1 MGVQAI
7 ASAPTYADQ
16 VDGLRFIL
24 RQLSYREEQEIEFPA
39 SEQPE
44 LFYPESPTRKV
55 FADCPDTIYRQFN
68 VHPDHTYR
76 LTGTRGDSAY
86 ISFTAY
92 RAAATERV
100 VADLHDGEIEIAANV
115 ALELIVGGPAQSS
128 NWLDLGDDGAFVIIR
143 EYRHDR
149 AGGAH
154 ASPTQ
159 TLLETTGRKSGRPRR
174 TPIGGQLDSNRLWLV
189 SEFGERSQYVRNIQS
204 DPRVRIRVGGC
215 WHAGTAHLLPEDDV
229 NTRLAALPRLNSV
242 MVRAMG
248 DNLLTI
254 RIDLD
259 E

>member
-55 FADCPDTIYRQFN
+55 FADCPNTIYRQFN

-86 ISFTAY
+86 IAFTAH

-100 VADLHDGEIEIAANV
+100 LADLHDGESRLLPTARWSSSSADRRRARTGSTSAMMAPLSSSGSIAT
-115 ALELIVGGPAQSS
+115 IVPAERMPH
-128 NWLDLGDDGAFVIIR
+128 GAWSGLR
-143 EYRHDR
+143 RLR
-149 AGGAH
+149 R
-154 ASPTQ
+154 S
-159 TLLETTGRKSGRPRR
+159 GRK
-174 TPIGGQLDSNRLWLV
+174 
-189 SEFGERSQYVRNIQS
+189 
-204 DPRVRIRVGGC
+204 
-215 WHAGTAHLLPEDDV
+215 
-229 NTRLAALPRLNSV
+229 
-242 MVRAMG
+242 
-248 DNLLTI
+248 
-254 RIDLD
+254 
-259 E
+259 